1 MSEITIIFLCLVIV
15 FVLPFIISF
24 FVAMFCVPEMPTEN
38 RRPSSIKDCVKC
50 MFFDGYTDTKYGE
63 WYTFFVYSRIPIVG
77 FVPTV
82 FLGILM
88 CIVFIICF
96 TSKLLKLLLYIPG
109 VNKIKSFVTTSFSK
123 IINYNFR

>member
-1 MSEITIIFLCLVIV
+1 MLEITIIFLCLVIL
-15 FVLPFIISF
+15 FVLPYIISF

-50 MFFDGYTDTKYGE
+50 MFFDGHTDTKYGE
-63 WYTFFVYSRIPIVG
+63 WYNFFVFSRIPIAG
-77 FVPTV
+77 FVTTV

-88 CIVFIICF
+88 GIAFIICF
-96 TSKLLKLLLYIPG
+96 IGELLLYIPG

-123 IINYNFR
+123 IINYKFR

>member
-1 MSEITIIFLCLVIV
+1 MSEITIIFLCLVIL

-24 FVAMFCVPEMPTEN
+24 FVAMFCVQEMPTEN

-50 MFFDGYTDTKYGE
+50 MFFDGYTNTEYRE
-63 WYTFFVYSRIPIVG
+63 WYDFFVYSRVPIVG
-77 FVPTV
+77 FATTV

-88 CIVFIICF
+88 GIAFIISYICELF
-96 TSKLLKLLLYIPG
+96 LYIPG
-109 VNKIKSFVTTSFSK
+109 AKKLVDFISTSFSK

>member
-1 MSEITIIFLCLVIV
+1 MLEITIIFLCLVIL
-15 FVLPFIISF
+15 FVLPYIISF

-38 RRPSSIKDCVKC
+38 RRPSSINDCVKC

-63 WYTFFVYSRIPIVG
+63 WYNFFVFSRIPIAG
-77 FVPTV
+77 FVTTV

-88 CIVFIICF
+88 GIAFIICF
-96 TSKLLKLLLYIPG
+96 IGKLFLYIPG

-123 IINYNFR
+123 IINYKFR

>member
-1 MSEITIIFLCLVIV
+1 MLEITIIFLCLVIL
-15 FVLPFIISF
+15 FVLPYIISF

-63 WYTFFVYSRIPIVG
+63 WYSFFVFSRIPIVG
-77 FVPTV
+77 FVTTV
-82 FLGILM
+82 FLGIFM
-88 CIVFIICF
+88 GIAFVIYFIG
-96 TSKLLKLLLYIPG
+96 KLLLYIPG
-109 VNKIKSFVTTSFSK
+109 AKKIVGFVTTSFSK

>member
-1 MSEITIIFLCLVIV
+1 
-15 FVLPFIISF
+15 
-24 FVAMFCVPEMPTEN
+24 MFCVPEMPTEN

-63 WYTFFVYSRIPIVG
+63 WYNFFVFSRIPIAG
-77 FVPTV
+77 FVTTV

-88 CIVFIICF
+88 GIAFIICF
-96 TSKLLKLLLYIPG
+96 IGELFLYIPG
-109 VNKIKSFVTTSFSK
+109 AKKIVGFVSTCYSK

>member
-1 MSEITIIFLCLVIV
+1 MSEITIIFLCLVIL

-50 MFFDGYTDTKYGE
+50 MFFDGYTNTEYRE
-63 WYTFFVYSRIPIVG
+63 WYNFFVYSRIPIVG
-77 FVPTV
+77 FVTTV

-88 CIVFIICF
+88 GIAFIISFICELF
-96 TSKLLKLLLYIPG
+96 LYIQA
-109 VNKIKSFVTTSFSK
+109 VKKLVDFVSTCYSK

>member
-1 MSEITIIFLCLVIV
+1 MLEITIIFLCLVIL
-15 FVLPFIISF
+15 FVLPYIISF

-63 WYTFFVYSRIPIVG
+63 WYNFFVFSRIPIAG
-77 FVPTV
+77 FVTTV
-82 FLGILM
+82 FLVILM
-88 CIVFIICF
+88 GIAFIICF
-96 TSKLLKLLLYIPG
+96 IGKLFLYIPG

-123 IINYNFR
+123 IINYKFR

>member
-1 MSEITIIFLCLVIV
+1 MSEITIIFLCFVIL

-38 RRPSSIKDCVKC
+38 RRPSSINDCVKC

-63 WYTFFVYSRIPIVG
+63 WYSFFVFSRIPIVG
-77 FVPTV
+77 FITTV
-82 FLGILM
+82 FLGIL
-88 CIVFIICF
+88 IGIAFLISYICELF
-96 TSKLLKLLLYIPG
+96 LYIPG
-109 VNKIKSFVTTSFSK
+109 AKKLVDFVSTCYSK

>member
-1 MSEITIIFLCLVIV
+1 MSEFIIIFLFFVIL
-15 FVLPFIISF
+15 FILPFIISF

-63 WYTFFVYSRIPIVG
+63 WYNFFVYSRIPIVG

-88 CIVFIICF
+88 GIAFIICF
-96 TSKLLKLLLYIPG
+96 IGKLLLYIPG
-109 VNKIKSFVTTSFSK
+109 INKIKSFVIISFTK

>member
-1 MSEITIIFLCLVIV
+1 MSEIIIIFLCLVIL

-50 MFFDGYTDTKYGE
+50 MFFDGYTNTEYRE
-63 WYTFFVYSRIPIVG
+63 WYNFFVYSRIPIVG
-77 FVPTV
+77 FVTTV
-82 FLGILM
+82 FLGIL
-88 CIVFIICF
+88 IGIGFLISYICELF
-96 TSKLLKLLLYIPG
+96 LYIPT
-109 VNKIKSFVTTSFSK
+109 VKKLVDFVSTCYSK